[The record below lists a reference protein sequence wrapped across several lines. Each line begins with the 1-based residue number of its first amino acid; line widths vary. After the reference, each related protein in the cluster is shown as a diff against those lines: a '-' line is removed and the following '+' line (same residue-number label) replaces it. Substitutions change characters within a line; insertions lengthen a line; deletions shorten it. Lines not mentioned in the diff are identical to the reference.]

1 MQRELEQ
8 VKTEIDKISEEKN
21 ILKSK
26 IEELKILIPQEKSKF
41 KNLIQKANIVKSK
54 LMNTLEMLK
63 VRERGKMEELQVYI
77 EDEDM
82 IVKDIEEC
90 VQGLNK
96 QKNTKIKL
104 VNKMKYLKRKCGEQK
119 LKGAKE
125 IAQ

>member
-63 VRERGKMEELQVYI
+63 VRKRGKMEELH
-77 EDEDM
+77 
-82 IVKDIEEC
+82 
-90 VQGLNK
+90 
-96 QKNTKIKL
+96 
-104 VNKMKYLKRKCGEQK
+104 
-119 LKGAKE
+119 
-125 IAQ
+125 

>member
-1 MQRELEQ
+1 
-8 VKTEIDKISEEKN
+8 
-21 ILKSK
+21 
-26 IEELKILIPQEKSKF
+26 
-41 KNLIQKANIVKSK
+41 
-54 LMNTLEMLK
+54 
-63 VRERGKMEELQVYI
+63 
-77 EDEDM
+77 M

-119 LKGAKE
+119 LKSAKE